1 MIAFTTTISSWQFF
15 NVFFYFQ
22 RETSSSSRRAE
33 RWEQSIRQD
42 KEEEDI
48 EADSRVAEVR
58 GQLPA
63 GAGPG
68 RGAAE
73 QDIRDAQA
81 VPPVHACAQAEE
93 GKRESKLILI
103 PQTQQEKFGAIVEFA
118 VWGKLSWWPI

>member
-15 NVFFYFQ
+15 NVFVYFQ

-33 RWEQSIRQD
+33 RWEQPVRQD

>member
-1 MIAFTTTISSWQFF
+1 M
-15 NVFFYFQ
+15 
-22 RETSSSSRRAE
+22 AE
-33 RWEQSIRQD
+33 I
-42 KEEEDI
+42 
-48 EADSRVAEVR
+48 R

-81 VPPVHACAQAEE
+81 VPPVNASAQAEK

-118 VWGKLSWWPI
+118 VWGKLS